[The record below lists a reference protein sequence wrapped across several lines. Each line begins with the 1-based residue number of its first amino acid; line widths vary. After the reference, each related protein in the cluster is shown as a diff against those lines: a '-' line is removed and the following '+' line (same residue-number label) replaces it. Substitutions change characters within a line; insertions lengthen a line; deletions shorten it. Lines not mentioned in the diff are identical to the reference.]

1 MYKHTT
7 FVFVLEY
14 DDDDKEVDDKRWSW
28 RKLPKGNSA
37 NTSKIAYCRIC
48 TNAKNCV
55 CLEYDDDENDDDEDA
70 EDDGEICAHISD
82 WTKIS
87 FQELINYSLFC
98 TH

>member
-1 MYKHTT
+1 MTKKSMINDEHIVEYVRTQK

-14 DDDDKEVDDKRWSW
+14 DDD
-28 RKLPKGNSA
+28 
-37 NTSKIAYCRIC
+37 
-48 TNAKNCV
+48 
-55 CLEYDDDENDDDEDA
+55 NDDDEDA

-98 TH
+98 TR